1 MYMQIV
7 SSLKILMHKMIM
19 GTAFSLVLTGP
30 VLALDQNAFVSRI
43 QETIQA
49 KSLVLKNTGVDVEG
63 DRIVLHDVVITSPE
77 GAEKSDTFLMPVGD
91 VIFNKVQ
98 EGNDGSYTIGQ
109 ISVGNID
116 FNKKNDKGTERF
128 LIQGIKAADVYISPR
143 ETNEQIFQHLP
154 YSRLTI
160 EKIAFDN
167 NSKNLLT
174 SENISTSYSKTQPGN
189 LIENA
194 FSVGSFTFD
203 PSGFPDEDV
212 RKTLGNLGYN
222 KLDGNMT
229 IATAWDPTKGD
240 FHLSQYKTFIKNGG
254 TLNLTMRASGV
265 TADLLAELQQV
276 HSRMQNAQKDKQ
288 MNVIAILGV
297 AQQIN
302 VGSMRVRY
310 DDNSLVNR
318 LLDYRGKSDG
328 KSRKQVVSE
337 VKSAL
342 SSIANQGK
350 HPDFSKRVIKE
361 MGAFLDNPKS
371 LEISATPVNPIP
383 FAIIFATAV
392 TLPQKLIDIFNINI
406 VANK

>member
-1 MYMQIV
+1 MQIV
-7 SSLKILMHKMIM
+7 SSLKTLMHKMIM
-19 GTAFSLVLTGP
+19 GTALSLALTGP
-30 VLALDQNAFVSRI
+30 VLALDQNALVSRI

-49 KSLVLKNTGVDVEG
+49 KSLVLKNTGVDVDG
-63 DRIVLHDVVITSPE
+63 DRVVLRDVVITSPE
-77 GAEKSDTFLMPVGD
+77 GTQKPDMFLMPVGD
-91 VIFNKVQ
+91 IILNKVQ
-98 EGNDGSYTIGQ
+98 EGADGSYTIGQ

-116 FNKKNDKGTERF
+116 FNEKNDKGTERF

-143 ETNEQIFQHLP
+143 ETDGQTSQRLP

-160 EKIAFDN
+160 EKFAFDN
-167 NSKNLLT
+167 NGKNLLT

-194 FSVGSFTFD
+194 FSVGSFAFD
-203 PSGFPDEDV
+203 PSGFPGEDV

-222 KLDGNMT
+222 KLEGNMT
-229 IATAWDPTKGD
+229 IATAWDPSKGD
-240 FHLSQYKTFIKNGG
+240 FNLSQYKVVIKHGG
-254 TLNLTMRASGV
+254 TLNLAMRASGV

-288 MNVIAILGV
+288 VNVLAILGL

-302 VGSMRVRY
+302 VGSIRIRY

-318 LLDYRGKSDG
+318 LLDYRGKSSG

-337 VKSAL
+337 VKFAL
-342 SSIANQGK
+342 SSIANQVK
-350 HPDFSKRVIKE
+350 HPDFSNRIIKE
-361 MGAFLDNPKS
+361 TGAFLDNPKS
-371 LEISATPVNPIP
+371 LEISATPENPIP
-383 FAIIFATAV
+383 FAIIAATAV

-406 VANK
+406 AANK